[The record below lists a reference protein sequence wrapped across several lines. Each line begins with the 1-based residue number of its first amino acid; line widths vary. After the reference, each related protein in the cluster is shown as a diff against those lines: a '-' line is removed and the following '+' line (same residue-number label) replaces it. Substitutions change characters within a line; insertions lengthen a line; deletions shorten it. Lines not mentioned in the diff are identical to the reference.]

1 MSIVFELPTEIP
13 TLRGLLITTFLVLI
27 SFTIAVSSWKKR
39 KKISFYAYI
48 PLLPIVA
55 SLFSEPV
62 DENKLNEILA
72 NYSEMTTRLEGKLE
86 LLEVI
91 SGGFLYSIGGTVF
104 NQASRAA
111 GLNSFCYDEIDF
123 RKYLGKH
130 VVLDYSEKIERF
142 MEGETDPER
151 IKNRTGY
158 CVTRLEVHE

>member
-1 MSIVFELPTEIP
+1 MIVVHELPKEVSMLSTYLGIAF
-13 TLRGLLITTFLVLI
+13 LVFMSLLIAII
-27 SFTIAVSSWKKR
+27 SKSNSG
-39 KKISFYAYI
+39 KISRYAYL
-48 PLLPIVA
+48 PLVFMFV

-62 DENKLNEILA
+62 NENKLNELLA
-72 NYSEMTTRLEGKLE
+72 NYSEMTTRFEGKLE

-91 SGGFLYSIGGTVF
+91 SGGFVYSIGGTVF